1 MNVINCMCRRRAYDD
16 RRLVDVRWPRIG
28 EIMEDAEPGLP
39 GVAGRR
45 KASRV
50 YAVICYEEFCAC
62 DTSIPDDDVSYAEI
76 HEGVDCGSRHAAC
89 SDY

>member
-1 MNVINCMCRRRAYDD
+1 MRRGRAYYDSG
-16 RRLVDVRWPRIG
+16 LVHVRWPWIR
-28 EIMEDAEPGLP
+28 EFLEDAELGLP
-39 GVAGRR
+39 GIAGRR

-76 HEGVDCGSRHAAC
+76 HEGVDCGSRHATC